1 MAKDKEPVVTTS
13 WGVPHD
19 HSVVAEPVVEPKAD
33 EASE

>member
-19 HSVVAEPVVEPKAD
+19 HSVVVEAPVEPEV
-33 EASE
+33 EAPSE